1 MTDAAIELAD
11 LGKRFGAHPAVEG
24 VTLRIP
30 RGSCYG
36 LIGPNGAGKTTTFS
50 LMCGFLAP
58 SSGRISVLGVSP
70 SQPGVLKGR
79 VGVLPQDALLPQWE
93 RVGPLLTHWATLS
106 AVPAP
111 EAAARECLRRVG
123 MESSWETRC
132 HALSHGMA
140 RRVGIA
146 QALLGAPPVIL
157 LDEPTAGL
165 DPRVAGE
172 LRGLIR
178 SLKGQ
183 HTLVISSHN
192 LQELEELCDAA
203 AILDKG
209 RLVRTG
215 TMAELTARAEQFTV
229 VLAGEAAPPLEA
241 LRALPGC
248 AACTLEPGGR
258 LVVQLA
264 EGPAMPEQCIAEV
277 LRALLA
283 VGCLVSE
290 LHRGKR
296 LEQRLL
302 ELT

>member
-1 MTDAAIELAD
+1 MDAAIELEG
-11 LGKRFGAHPAVEG
+11 LGKRFGTHVAVDG
-24 VTLRIP
+24 VSLRVQP
-30 RGSCYG
+30 GSCYG

-58 SSGRISVLGVSP
+58 STGRVSVLGISP
-70 SQPGVLKGR
+70 SEPGGLKGR
-79 VGVLPQDALLPQWE
+79 VGVLPQDALLPPWE
-93 RVGPLLTHWATLS
+93 RVGALLTFWGALS
-106 AVPAP
+106 AVPQP
-111 EAAARECLRRVG
+111 EAAARESLRRVG
-123 MESSWETRC
+123 MEGAWDTRC

-165 DPRVAGE
+165 DPRVAAE
-172 LRGLIR
+172 LRSLIR
-178 SLKGQ
+178 SLKGR

-209 RLVRTG
+209 RLVRAG
-215 TMAELTARAEQFTV
+215 SMAELTAQAEQFTV
-229 VLAGEAAPPLEA
+229 LLLGETAPPLDA

-248 AACTLEPGGR
+248 ASVTLEPGGR
-258 LVVQLA
+258 LVVQL
-264 EGPAMPEQCIAEV
+264 GKDTQPEQAIATV
-277 LRALLA
+277 LRRLLDA
-283 VGCLVSE
+283 GCLVSE

-296 LEQRLL
+296 LEQRVL

>member
-1 MTDAAIELAD
+1 MDAAIELVQ
-11 LGKRFGAHPAVEG
+11 LGKRFGSHAAVDG
-24 VTLRIP
+24 VSLRVP
-30 RGSCYG
+30 TGSCFG

-50 LMCGFLAP
+50 LMCGFLSP
-58 SSGRISVLGVSP
+58 TSGSISLLGVSP
-70 SQPGVLKGR
+70 SAPGALKGR
-79 VGVLPQDALLPQWE
+79 VGVLPQDARLPQWE
-93 RVGPLLTHWATLS
+93 KVGSLMVHWARLS
-106 AVPAP
+106 AVGAP
-111 EAAARECLRRVG
+111 EEAARECLRKVG
-123 MESSWETRC
+123 MEGAWDTRC

-165 DPRVAGE
+165 DPRVAAE
-172 LRGLIR
+172 LRALIR

-192 LQELEELCDAA
+192 LQELEELCDGA

-209 RLVRTG
+209 RLVRAG
-215 TMAELTARAEQFTV
+215 PMSELTAQAEQFTV
-229 VLAGEAAPPLEA
+229 VLAGAAAPPLET

-248 AACTLEPGGR
+248 ADVTLEAGGR
-258 LVVQLA
+258 LVVQLDGA
-264 EGPAMPEQCIAEV
+264 GQLPEHAIAAV
-277 LRALLA
+277 LRALLDA
-283 VGCLVSE
+283 GCLVSE

-296 LEQRLL
+296 LEQRVL